1 MFEVAVSETFAAG
14 HALRNYRGKCE
25 RVHGHNYKVCVTMR
39 GDELDDIG
47 MLVDFGEIKRVLRKA
62 IEYLDHQFINDLP
75 PFDKINPSAENMAKY
90 FCEEMQRGLEEGMGK
105 VPVHIRSVQVWETD
119 TCVATYRP

>member
-25 RVHGHNYKVCVTMR
+25 RVHGHNYKVCITMH
-39 GDELDDIG
+39 GEGLDDIG

-119 TCVATYRP
+119 TSVATYRP